1 MWNGIEKYITVFS
14 PPLLAHTNKRS
25 INIQDDFKSPMTE
38 ARVFTNG
45 SKIYK
50 HPTGDFVERNYST
63 PKDIHDE
70 EIGTSTGYDPPKSQ
84 AYISSS
90 IHTPTIISTIP
101 LRPSKTMPKPL
112 KSTSARNI
120 AF

>member
-1 MWNGIEKYITVFS
+1 MWNGIENYITVFS
-14 PPLLAHTNKRS
+14 PQLLSHTNKRS
-25 INIQDDFKSPMTE
+25 INIQDDLKSLVTE

-45 SKIYK
+45 SKMYK
-50 HPTGDFVERNYST
+50 YPNGDFVEGNYST

-90 IHTPTIISTIP
+90 IPTTTIISTIP

-112 KSTSARNI
+112 KSTSARNS

>member
-50 HPTGDFVERNYST
+50 HPIGGFVEGNYST
-63 PKDIHDE
+63 QKDIHDE

>member
-14 PPLLAHTNKRS
+14 PPLLSQSNKRS
-25 INIQDDFKSPMTE
+25 INRQNDFKSPMAE
-38 ARVFTNG
+38 AQVFSNG

-50 HPTGDFVERNYST
+50 HPTGDFVEGNYST
-63 PKDIHDE
+63 PKYIHDE

-112 KSTSARNI
+112 KSTSVRNI
-120 AF
+120 AL